1 LAMNC
6 LSQRQGSRETATE
19 RSTETGRQ
27 RQRRALLE
35 IGVRLDFHHFQ
46 ADGVSATCDAP
57 GLCVKAP
64 RTSEGRSAFEDENR
78 VSANYSKSSLTP
90 IAHRVYAARVCPL
103 PSRFGRPFIPGSIG
117 CARLGHSSTAVS
129 AAFLACHFSR
139 NSLKNLF
146 FDAEAERAESQRRN
160 STTSPREKSSS
171 PLRSCGSRRQ
181 KKLDD
186 VFGPVFTGGVLSPP
200 RVASGHHQASAFP
213 RHTFPNCPRAERHV
227 LSRNGR
233 ALAQPVIAS
242 LHRRRSR

>member
-160 STTSPREKSSS
+160 TTTSPREKSSS

-181 KKLDD
+181 KNLMTCSDHCSRAAFSRRLELLQDITKLPH
-186 VFGPVFTGGVLSPP
+186 FLAIRSPI
-200 RVASGHHQASAFP
+200 V
-213 RHTFPNCPRAERHV
+213 
-227 LSRNGR
+227 R
-233 ALAQPVIAS
+233 ALSGTCFLVMVER
-242 LHRRRSR
+242 LRSQ